1 MLMERFKSK
10 FDKYESVLNFGFTDR
25 DATPP
30 NWERRKPINQKENE
44 NNELTRKNAVRS

>member
-1 MLMERFKSK
+1 MEQKFKSK

-30 NWERRKPINQKENE
+30 DWERRRKPIKKQKENV
-44 NNELTRKNAVRS
+44 K